1 MFGVTLLFVCCHLH
15 LPFCC
20 NVVVLML
27 SPVEASGL
35 QKLRTSGRT
44 AANASSRRE
53 RRNVRERG

>member
-1 MFGVTLLFVCCHLH
+1 
-15 LPFCC
+15 
-20 NVVVLML
+20 ML
-27 SPVEASGL
+27 SAVEVSGL